1 MVLPIFNSQWRLS
14 LIFSEFFGS
23 DFDGNTAIPMLT
35 KIWPTIDFV
44 YNNQYIPAVTMM
56 YPAKPGYSH
65 CAEPG
70 RSDLHFSTAGRV
82 KQTLTPPSDK
92 TESGIRLYS
101 ASALW

>member
-1 MVLPIFNSQWRLS
+1 MSTFVWNDPHVNKTDQRYSALS
-14 LIFSEFFGS
+14 ITYSHVSDGKIKPVAANWCLIVR
-23 DFDGNTAIPMLT
+23 T
-35 KIWPTIDFV
+35 
-44 YNNQYIPAVTMM
+44 
-56 YPAKPGYSH
+56 YPAEPGYSH

-70 RSDLHFSTAGRV
+70 RSDLHFSMAGRV

>member
-1 MVLPIFNSQWRLS
+1 MCGKRFTFLYTIPDVL
-14 LIFSEFFGS
+14 
-23 DFDGNTAIPMLT
+23 
-35 KIWPTIDFV
+35 
-44 YNNQYIPAVTMM
+44 

-101 ASALW
+101 ASAL

>member
-1 MVLPIFNSQWRLS
+1 MSSQHLNSSVVIGMVINSCGNAHQRL
-14 LIFSEFFGS
+14 I
-23 DFDGNTAIPMLT
+23 NRVNRHA
-35 KIWPTIDFV
+35 
-44 YNNQYIPAVTMM
+44 YIRRFERGHERV

>member
-1 MVLPIFNSQWRLS
+1 MIFHNIR
-14 LIFSEFFGS
+14 
-23 DFDGNTAIPMLT
+23 
-35 KIWPTIDFV
+35 
-44 YNNQYIPAVTMM
+44 

-65 CAEPG
+65 CVEPG

-92 TESGIRLYS
+92 TDSGIRLYS

>member
-1 MVLPIFNSQWRLS
+1 MSAY
-14 LIFSEFFGS
+14 EGS
-23 DFDGNTAIPMLT
+23 D
-35 KIWPTIDFV
+35 
-44 YNNQYIPAVTMM
+44 

-70 RSDLHFSTAGRV
+70 RSDLHFSTAVRV

>member
-1 MVLPIFNSQWRLS
+1 MTDLAFGFFCQPFCIGILDFRIRTSNTKSEVGRSNS
-14 LIFSEFFGS
+14 EVGS
-23 DFDGNTAIPMLT
+23 TN
-35 KIWPTIDFV
+35 
-44 YNNQYIPAVTMM
+44 Y

-101 ASALW
+101 ARALW

>member
-1 MVLPIFNSQWRLS
+1 MLDISSLTWDDWSYPQLLELPSTP
-14 LIFSEFFGS
+14 G
-23 DFDGNTAIPMLT
+23 
-35 KIWPTIDFV
+35 TIRPEDSA
-44 YNNQYIPAVTMM
+44 AVHKA

-70 RSDLHFSTAGRV
+70 RSDLHFSTAGPV
-82 KQTLTPPSDK
+82 KQTLTPSSDK

>member
-1 MVLPIFNSQWRLS
+1 M
-14 LIFSEFFGS
+14 
-23 DFDGNTAIPMLT
+23 
-35 KIWPTIDFV
+35 KC
-44 YNNQYIPAVTMM
+44 

-70 RSDLHFSTAGRV
+70 RSGLHFSTAGRV